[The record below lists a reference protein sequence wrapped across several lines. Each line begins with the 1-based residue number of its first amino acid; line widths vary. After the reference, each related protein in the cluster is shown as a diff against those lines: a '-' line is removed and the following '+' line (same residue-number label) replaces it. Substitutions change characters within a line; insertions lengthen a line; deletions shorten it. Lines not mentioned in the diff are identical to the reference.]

1 MEKRFVITNWFGQF
15 LCENKNKGLYWG
27 NKTHE
32 MLTFPSAAEAIEVLE
47 TNEKF
52 CKYKKNESTGKDLPE
67 LVEDALNVDGF
78 VEISIC
84 ELKFEKRYTRR
95 WEL

>member
-15 LCENKNKGLYWG
+15 LCKKNKVLYWG
-27 NKTHE
+27 NETYE
-32 MLTFPSAAEAIEVLE
+32 MLTFPSAAEAIEIIE

-52 CKYKKNESTGKDLPE
+52 CKYGGEKLTHKDLPE
-67 LVEDALNVDGF
+67 LLDAAMHVDGF
-78 VEISIC
+78 VEVNIC

-95 WEL
+95 WEI